1 MADVRNHLLSFSV
14 LALLNAHS
22 PGAIAQSVIPLCTQ
36 KITLDDLT
44 GEEGFFVFKE
54 FEENDKL
61 ESAQTAHLE
70 IAPQTVPQEAEWF
83 EVAFLRQ
90 MGGTI
95 KTSDNFSVAM
105 RAHDADA
112 VYGLESAAF
121 TRFENKPKKF
131 QLALNTQNDT
141 RPMSSA
147 TGWLLTA
154 PRATTEDLPDEIN
167 IQVRAT
173 GLFQESAE
181 VTALAVYDSQI
192 DYKGRL
198 TLAAESDHDA
208 GVYALS
214 LSGSR
219 FHFESSGHSA
229 ITGNIHLGADDELSI
244 LLGNATDR
252 FTGRIVSDAYDY
264 SNAKIGIRNGA
275 VWKTQGQNWVNEFH
289 WGKDGILDIT
299 DAHDMVSIKSVGTG
313 IGTVKNSAGEAIENV
328 TLIEDGARL
337 RVKISDADIGSDRYK
352 LSLGNVKPLNPEGSR
367 FFVEVMDVRTNK
379 DSSELNIGLIRVDNV
394 DDSLNKFFA
403 ESVPTYY
410 ETALGSYKTYAAIG
424 TDGADGFVISAM
436 ATDRLGASTLAKNY
450 LDFSSAL
457 TIAHE
462 QNAMR
467 AFDAVTERLSQ
478 STDRGLWVSAQMGE
492 TELNLNNKSRSQD
505 LKTESLTL
513 GFDRAVDLGFKDA
526 AAGLW
531 ASVSRSD
538 SDPGNASADFD
549 ETSVG
554 FYFHGITRDNYR
566 LILQAHYGLGDN
578 TLASPGYFGENHSL
592 LTRSFS
598 MDSQSYGA
606 GLYFGFTYPDLPPE
620 WFFEPYVS
628 GYTYWVKTDPSNEK
642 EGVRFENEKV
652 HQSVVKLGVGTGYK
666 ADQVAL
672 YAQGAWAH
680 RFGQSFDVTGF
691 EENLTETFETEDL
704 QESWGEFKV
713 SVKWQARDD
722 LTLSAQAAAY
732 ASEIV
737 KPKYS
742 LGLGA
747 SYLLP

>member
-1 MADVRNHLLSFSV
+1 M
-14 LALLNAHS
+14 
-22 PGAIAQSVIPLCTQ
+22 
-36 KITLDDLT
+36 
-44 GEEGFFVFKE
+44 
-54 FEENDKL
+54 
-61 ESAQTAHLE
+61 
-70 IAPQTVPQEAEWF
+70 
-83 EVAFLRQ
+83 
-90 MGGTI
+90 
-95 KTSDNFSVAM
+95 
-105 RAHDADA
+105 
-112 VYGLESAAF
+112 
-121 TRFENKPKKF
+121 
-131 QLALNTQNDT
+131 
-141 RPMSSA
+141 
-147 TGWLLTA
+147 
-154 PRATTEDLPDEIN
+154 
-167 IQVRAT
+167 
-173 GLFQESAE
+173 
-181 VTALAVYDSQI
+181 
-192 DYKGRL
+192 
-198 TLAAESDHDA
+198 
-208 GVYALS
+208 
-214 LSGSR
+214 
-219 FHFESSGHSA
+219 
-229 ITGNIHLGADDELSI
+229 
-244 LLGNATDR
+244 
-252 FTGRIVSDAYDY
+252 
-264 SNAKIGIRNGA
+264 
-275 VWKTQGQNWVNEFH
+275 
-289 WGKDGILDIT
+289 
-299 DAHDMVSIKSVGTG
+299 
-313 IGTVKNSAGEAIENV
+313 
-328 TLIEDGARL
+328 
-337 RVKISDADIGSDRYK
+337 
-352 LSLGNVKPLNPEGSR
+352 
-367 FFVEVMDVRTNK
+367 
-379 DSSELNIGLIRVDNV
+379 
-394 DDSLNKFFA
+394 
-403 ESVPTYY
+403 
-410 ETALGSYKTYAAIG
+410 
-424 TDGADGFVISAM
+424 ISAM
-436 ATDRLGASTLAKNY
+436 ATDRLGPSTLAKNY

-462 QNAMR
+462 QNPMR

-652 HQSVVKLGVGTGYK
+652 HQSVVKLGVSTGYK
-666 ADQVAL
+666 ADQLAF